1 MSSSAP
7 WKIGGAWC
15 KGCIRGRRPRGG
27 RSIRSAPIALH
38 VSPNNIGGDLI
49 PQETDPRD
57 PAPRALAPEEPES
70 RNPPRAVVTS
80 REGGD
85 RLGGRAKRLHA
96 NPSRVGFQSG

>member
-1 MSSSAP
+1 MD
-7 WKIGGAWC
+7 GAWC
-15 KGCIRGRRPRGG
+15 NGCIRGRRPREG
-27 RSIRSAPIALH
+27 RSIRSAPISLDSREAWQD
-38 VSPNNIGGDLI
+38 GGDLI
-49 PQETDPRD
+49 PEETDPRD

-70 RNPPRAVVTS
+70 RHPPRAVVTS